1 MREKRGYPAI
11 WTMKG
16 RALRVGMAWQGM
28 AEHGRTWPA
37 SLVLVLMLGWL
48 AGATAVVL
56 VLKLSRAA
64 ARG

>member
-1 MREKRGYPAI
+1 
-11 WTMKG
+11 
-16 RALRVGMAWQGM
+16 
-28 AEHGRTWPA
+28 
-37 SLVLVLMLGWL
+37 LVLVLMLGWL